1 MFPIFWLRL
10 QHTVVK
16 SLENSTFSGSGFHR
30 WVLKAT
36 ANQPSIHPYIH
47 PSIHPSVH
55 SHCFHTG
62 VYVLQ
67 SRDHLWDLLL
77 LQPTGANGG
86 RSDRTED
93 FHVHERPSLQV
104 KVAVVIRSRML
115 WRLLL
120 MPLVLCVQRVRG
132 SLHRPVNVG
141 LLLHLGAD
149 RRGCSQ

>member
-1 MFPIFWLRL
+1 MFWLRL
-10 QHTVVK
+10 QQTVVK

-36 ANQPSIHPYIH
+36 ANHPPTPPRTH
-47 PSIHPSVH
+47 PPLH
-55 SHCFHTG
+55 SHCSHAA

-86 RSDRTED
+86 CSDRTED
-93 FHVHERPSLQV
+93 LHVPERPSLQV
-104 KVAVVIRSRML
+104 KVAMAIRSRML
-115 WRLLL
+115 RRLLL

-132 SLHRPVNVG
+132 GLHRPVNVG
-141 LLLHLGAD
+141 PLLHLGAD
-149 RRGCSQ
+149 RRGCSP